1 MASVILMPDELREVL
16 RDLVCDMRADFRE
29 LIMQTMEL
37 ARQDLIDRFNQEWK
51 KDLSTVITDVWD
63 SKLVSVMRD
72 ELRKL
77 DDKTAT

>member
-1 MASVILMPDELREVL
+1 LREVL

-51 KDLSTVITDVWD
+51 KRSFD
-63 SKLVSVMRD
+63 SYHRRLGLKVG
-72 ELRKL
+72 LRYER
-77 DDKTAT
+77 